1 MPRYDTYLL
10 QLDNIKPDYYCQSN
24 HGTVLIWTRPDL
36 NNENKPFISAYFN
49 GEKPPI
55 RFCSHNLNDQK
66 GRFLFRKGRC
76 RIYPEDLHKFP
87 QKEWPGN
94 LTSFTKPFP
103 QFLIPYY

>member
-1 MPRYDTYLL
+1 MPRYDKYLF
-10 QLDNIKPDYYCQSN
+10 QLDSIKPDYYAQSN

-36 NNENKPFISAYFN
+36 NNESKPFISAYFN
-49 GEKPPI
+49 GENPPI
-55 RFCSHNLNDQK
+55 RFCSHHLNAQK

-76 RIYPEDLHKFP
+76 RIYPEDLRHFP

-94 LTSFTKPFP
+94 LTCFTKPFP